1 MADGLT
7 CRARCQHGKWLRCQK
22 FVGWKFVAAFL
33 WVYEFVC
40 VCVRF
45 MCRLFMLFFSH
56 CCSSAHSCRNFK
68 LQLLLLLLPL
78 LECSRRAKVLRSIF
92 ATACWNTL
100 QSCKDV
106 TTACLNNGKQVG
118 EHTWQ
123 REKERGVLW
132 ENYYITR
139 IIQRAGGVRRARPS
153 LSPATQKCIK
163 SAFYY
168 FTRKLFTT
176 PAFSTAFFFR
186 ILSISFYIY
195 YIWRRFYAAPP
206 PLYHSLYCNMF
217 LTLFLL

>member
-40 VCVRF
+40 VCVCVRF

-56 CCSSAHSCRNFK
+56 CCSSAAHSCRNFK
-68 LQLLLLLLPL
+68 LQLLVLLLTL

-118 EHTWQ
+118 EHTSQ
-123 REKERGVLW
+123 SGIEGEQLW

-153 LSPATQKCIK
+153 LS
-163 SAFYY
+163 
-168 FTRKLFTT
+168 
-176 PAFSTAFFFR
+176 FSLCRPSLPTEMHKKR
-186 ILSISFYIY
+186 ILLFHSKVVYDARFLYCFLLSHFKHFFLYIR
-195 YIWRRFYAAPP
+195 RRFLCCPAPSIP
-206 PLYHSLYCNMF
+206 FIIL
-217 LTLFLL
+217 